1 MVFLHY
7 LGNISLNR
15 VENDHCKVQT
25 PMHIFLIHRHK
36 KQLKSTY
43 SKKEVQVLCCYIF
56 YKEIN
61 HNTICFMIR
70 M

>member
-36 KQLKSTY
+36 NQLKSTY
-43 SKKEVQVLCCYIF
+43 NEKEVQVLCYIF
-56 YKEIN
+56 YKEIK
-61 HNTICFMIR
+61 HNTIYFIIR